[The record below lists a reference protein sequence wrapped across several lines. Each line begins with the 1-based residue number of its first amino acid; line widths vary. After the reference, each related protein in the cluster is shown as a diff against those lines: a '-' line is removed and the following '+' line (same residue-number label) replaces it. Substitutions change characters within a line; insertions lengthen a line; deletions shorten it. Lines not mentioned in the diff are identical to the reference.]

1 MEPGYCDLNEYHGK
15 PLLLLLGGISPMGKS
30 IRNASNLK
38 TWFLAKKKNK
48 EILYDCKLVMLLLTF
63 HKERTFSLKKISL
76 SFSHLQLGPETV
88 APCIMQRKLSFFK
101 KKQTTLE
108 TTRIRFQFSQT
119 LCKEAECGKLQVVRP
134 RLLQFIKKIVKS
146 GFVTSRLEPVI

>member
-1 MEPGYCDLNEYHGK
+1 
-15 PLLLLLGGISPMGKS
+15 MGKS

-76 SFSHLQLGPETV
+76 SFSHLQLGSETV
-88 APCIMQRKLSFFK
+88 APCIMQSKLSFFLK
-101 KKQTTLE
+101 KKTVLE

-119 LCKEAECGKLQVVRP
+119 LCKEAACGKLQVVRP
-134 RLLQFIKKIVKS
+134 RLLQFIKKIIKS

>member
-1 MEPGYCDLNEYHGK
+1 
-15 PLLLLLGGISPMGKS
+15 MGKS